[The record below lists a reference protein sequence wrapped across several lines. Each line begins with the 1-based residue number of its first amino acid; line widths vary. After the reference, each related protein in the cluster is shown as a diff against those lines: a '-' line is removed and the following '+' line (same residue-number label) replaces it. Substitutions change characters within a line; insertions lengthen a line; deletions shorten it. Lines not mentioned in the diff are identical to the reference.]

1 MIKPYVFTPPVAPEY
16 RGTHPMFRRVVVEQ
30 GVSVLLI
37 DGAYVQTQMPT
48 AEQADAA
55 SEVYLGGYTYRITSL
70 EAEGLIAAG
79 YEDYVNATTLI
90 TAYGA
95 GPYGADT
102 YGS

>member
-37 DGAYVQTQMPT
+37 DGAYIQTQMPT

-55 SEVYLGGYTYRITSL
+55 SEVYLGGRTYYVTRDQ
-70 EAEGLIAAG
+70 GDRLIAAG
-79 YEDYVNATTLI
+79 YGDFVDTLALDAT
-90 TAYGA
+90 YGV
-95 GPYGADT
+95 GPYGAGI

>member
-55 SEVYLGGYTYRITSL
+55 DRVYLGGYVYPITSA
-70 EAEGLIAAG
+70 EAGDLINAG
-79 YEDYVNATTLI
+79 YGDFVTGTKTS
-90 TAYGA
+90 TAYGI
-95 GPYGADT
+95 GPYGEGA